1 MNSLMYATWSL
12 VCAGVFGNEEVAD
25 EVDGNEADEVKLA
38 GWVGVEISAE

>member
-1 MNSLMYATWSL
+1 MYATWSL

-38 GWVGVEISAE
+38 CWFGVEISAE